1 MSTHKNNT
9 VKIWFAISITLMLLL
24 FILPTSAQETL
35 TFGVEEG
42 ATWTLH
48 RETVSAWESEG
59 ETGRE
64 TDISNMTII
73 FLNVTG
79 NTIYLNRS
87 VFGETTYQYQWQN
100 KTDTYNYTEA
110 EVYTYNLTDFTKF
123 LNETIMTEEP
133 PYISS
138 KFPCILP
145 INWSLIENILK
156 QLNETNKDAVVYFK
170 EISREYIGDKP
181 VDIIFITVE
190 MNKTESYTSDN
201 TNYTYMSLMN
211 VKGKYGK
218 KTGILLEENCFYE
231 HYYYVNNSLIEYY
244 NLTETL
250 WITNSSFTYWETEVA
265 EQPSENETAPEQP
278 TENETFPEITATTVA
293 TSTSGAISGIISAT
307 AAVATAA
314 GVSGVSTVTTSVG
327 QVAAPSLVPG
337 EEATKGFESARNKFS
352 WKYLKYLL
360 KLRKL
365 KRKKKKEE
373 IPPPKNTIKM
383 TIALAIIG
391 AITGSGAAAIAY
403 GLSAPL
409 TLLVMLVTAVI
420 GFTLAEAGLSL
431 FIRRYVFYK
440 VRSIQWGKKEKLS
453 LLIILIAGL
462 YGVVTSFI
470 SAALLAKVAAALVTS
485 AVIPTGIIAY
495 FTAEEVTMMMSA
507 E

>member
-1 MSTHKNNT
+1 MSTYKKNT

-24 FILPTSAQETL
+24 FILPTSAQKTL

-48 RETVSAWESEG
+48 HETVSAWESEG
-59 ETGRE
+59 EAGRE
-64 TDISNMTII
+64 TDISNKTII

-79 NTIYLNRS
+79 NTIYLNHS
-87 VFGETTYQYQWQN
+87 VFRESTYQGKNETETYA
-100 KTDTYNYTEA
+100 YNYT
-110 EVYTYNLTDFTKF
+110 EVYTYNLTDLTKF
-123 LNETIMTEEP
+123 LNETIMTVEF
-133 PYISS
+133 PYI
-138 KFPCILP
+138 LP
-145 INWSLIENILK
+145 VNWSLIENTLQ
-156 QLNETNKDAVVYFK
+156 QLNQTSKTATVYFK
-170 EISREYIGDKP
+170 EVPEDYIGDKP
-181 VDIIFITVE
+181 VDVIFIAVE
-190 MNKTESYTSDN
+190 INETDSYTSDN
-201 TNYTYMSLMN
+201 TNYTYISITS
-211 VKGKYGK
+211 VEGKYGR
-218 KTGILLEENCFYE
+218 KTGILLEENYFSE
-231 HYYYVNNSLIEYY
+231 HYSYEDSTLIEYY
-244 NLTETL
+244 NMTGKL
-250 WITNSSFTYWETEVA
+250 WITNSSFTYWEEVT
-265 EQPSENETAPEQP
+265 EQPSEEQSS
-278 TENETFPEITATTVA
+278 ENETFPEITSTTIA

-307 AAVATAA
+307 IAVVATT
-314 GVSGVSTVTTSVG
+314 GVSGVSTTVTTSVG
-327 QVAAPSLVPG
+327 QAVAPSLVPS
-337 EEATKGFESARNKFS
+337 EEATKGFESARSRFS

-409 TLLVMLVTAVI
+409 TLLVMLVTAVV

-431 FIRRYVFYK
+431 FTRRYVFYR

-453 LLIILIAGL
+453 LLITLITGL

-470 SAALLAKVAAALVTS
+470 SAALLAKVVASLVTV

-495 FTAEEVTMMMSA
+495 FTAEEIAMMTSA

>member
-1 MSTHKNNT
+1 LSTHKNNT

-48 RETVSAWESEG
+48 HEAVSVWESEW
-59 ETGRE
+59 EAGRE

-79 NTIYLNRS
+79 NTIYLNHS
-87 VFGETTYQYQWQN
+87 VFGESTYQGKN
-100 KTDTYNYTEA
+100 ETETYAYNHT

-123 LNETIMTEEP
+123 LNEKIMTGEF
-133 PYISS
+133 PYI
-138 KFPCILP
+138 LP
-145 INWSLIENILK
+145 VNWSLIENTLQ
-156 QLNETNKDAVVYFK
+156 QLNRTDKTTIVYFK
-170 EISREYIGDKP
+170 EVPKDYIGDKP

-190 MNKTESYTSDN
+190 INKTESYTSDN
-201 TNYTYMSLMN
+201 TNYTHMTLIN
-211 VKGKYGK
+211 IKGKYGK
-218 KTGILLEENCFYE
+218 KTGILLEENYFYE
-231 HYYYVNNSLIEYY
+231 HCYYENNSLTEYY
-244 NLTETL
+244 NSTETL
-250 WITNSSFTYWETEVA
+250 WITNSSFTYWETEVT
-265 EQPSENETAPEQP
+265 EQPS
-278 TENETFPEITATTVA
+278 ENETFPEITATTVA

-314 GVSGVSTVTTSVG
+314 GVSGVSTTVTTSVG
-327 QVAAPSLVPG
+327 QAAAPSLVPG
-337 EEATKGFESARNKFS
+337 EEATKGFESARSKFS

-431 FIRRYVFYK
+431 FIRRYVFYR

-453 LLIILIAGL
+453 LLIILITGL

-470 SAALLAKVAAALVTS
+470 SATLLAKAAAALVTS

>member
-1 MSTHKNNT
+1 
-9 VKIWFAISITLMLLL
+9 L

-42 ATWTLH
+42 ATWTLR
-48 RETVSAWESEG
+48 RETISEWESG
-59 ETGRE
+59 
-64 TDISNMTII
+64 ISNETIV

-79 NTIYLNRS
+79 NVIYLNFS
-87 VFGETTYQYQWQN
+87 VFAEYTHQNETFQ
-100 KTDTYNYTEA
+100 YNYT

-123 LNETIMTEEP
+123 LNETIMEGEF
-133 PYISS
+133 PYI
-138 KFPCILP
+138 LP
-145 INWSLIENILK
+145 VNWSLIENTLQ
-156 QLNETNKDAVVYFK
+156 QLNRTGKTTIVYFK
-170 EISREYIGDKP
+170 EAPKDYIGNKP
-181 VDIIFITVE
+181 VDVIFITVE
-190 MNKTESYTSDN
+190 INKTESYTSGN
-201 TNYTYMSLMN
+201 TNYTDIWTTS

-218 KTGILLEENCFYE
+218 KTGILLEENYFYE
-231 HYYYVNNSLIEYY
+231 YYYYKNNNLTEYY
-244 NLTETL
+244 NFTETL
-250 WITNSSFTYWETEVA
+250 WITNSSFTYWETEVP
-265 EQPSENETAPEQP
+265 EQPS
-278 TENETFPEITATTVA
+278 ENETFPEITATTVA

-307 AAVATAA
+307 AAVAASA
-314 GVSGVSTVTTSVG
+314 GVSGVSTTVTTSVG

-337 EEATKGFESARNKFS
+337 EEATKGFESARSKFS

-360 KLRKL
+360 NLRKL
-365 KRKKKKEE
+365 KRKKKKEA

-383 TIALAIIG
+383 PIASAIIG
-391 AITGSGAAAIAY
+391 AITGPGAAAIAY

-431 FIRRYVFYK
+431 FIRRYVFYR

-453 LLIILIAGL
+453 LLITLITGL

-470 SAALLAKVAAALVTS
+470 SAALLAKAAAALVTS

-495 FTAEEVTMMMSA
+495 FTAEEVTMMTST

>member
-1 MSTHKNNT
+1 LSTHKNNI
-9 VKIWFAISITLMLLL
+9 VKIWFAISITLILLL

-48 RETVSAWESEG
+48 RETISEWESG
-59 ETGRE
+59 
-64 TDISNMTII
+64 ISNETII

-79 NTIYLNRS
+79 NVIYLNFS
-87 VFGETTYQYQWQN
+87 VFAEYTHQNETFQ
-100 KTDTYNYTEA
+100 YNYT

-123 LNETIMTEEP
+123 LNETIMEGEF
-133 PYISS
+133 PYI
-138 KFPCILP
+138 LP
-145 INWSLIENILK
+145 VNWSLIENTLQ
-156 QLNETNKDAVVYFK
+156 QLNRTGKTTIVYFK
-170 EISREYIGDKP
+170 EVPKDYIGDKP

-190 MNKTESYTSDN
+190 INKTESYTSDN
-201 TNYTYMSLMN
+201 TNYTHMSLIN

-218 KTGILLEENCFYE
+218 KTGILLEEDYFYE
-231 HYYYVNNSLIEYY
+231 YYYYKNNSLTEYY
-244 NLTETL
+244 NSTETL
-250 WITNSSFTYWETEVA
+250 WITNSSFTYWETEVT
-265 EQPSENETAPEQP
+265 EQPS
-278 TENETFPEITATTVA
+278 ENETFPEITATTVA

-314 GVSGVSTVTTSVG
+314 GVSGVSTTVTTSVG
-327 QVAAPSLVPG
+327 QAAAPSLVPG
-337 EEATKGFESARNKFS
+337 EEATKGFESARSKFS

-431 FIRRYVFYK
+431 FIRRYVFYR

-453 LLIILIAGL
+453 LLIILITGL

-470 SAALLAKVAAALVTS
+470 SAALLAKAAAALVTS

-495 FTAEEVTMMMSA
+495 FTAEEVTTMMSA

>member
-1 MSTHKNNT
+1 MSTHKKNT
-9 VKIWFAISITLMLLL
+9 VKIWFAISVTLILLL

-48 RETVSAWESEG
+48 RETVSAWESEW
-59 ETGRE
+59 ETGRK

-79 NTIYLNRS
+79 NTIYLNCS

-100 KTDTYNYTEA
+100 ETETYNYTEA

-133 PYISS
+133 PYILS

-170 EISREYIGDKP
+170 EISREYIGEKP
-181 VDIIFITVE
+181 VDIIFIAVE
-190 MNKTESYTSDN
+190 INKTKSYTIDN
-201 TNYTYMSLMN
+201 TNYTDMSFIN
-211 VKGKYGK
+211 VKGKYSR
-218 KTGILLEENCFYE
+218 KTGILLEENYFYE
-231 HYYYVNNSLIEYY
+231 YYSYENNSLTWYD
-244 NLTETL
+244 NFTETL
-250 WITNSSFTYWETEVA
+250 WITNSSFTYWETEIPEQPS
-265 EQPSENETAPEQP
+265 EQPSENK
-278 TENETFPEITATTVA
+278 TFPEITATTVA
-293 TSTSGAISGIISAT
+293 TSTSGAISGIVSAT

-314 GVSGVSTVTTSVG
+314 GVSGVSTTVTASVG
-327 QVAAPSLVPG
+327 QAAAPSLVPG
-337 EEATKGFESARNKFS
+337 EEAAKGFESARSKFS

-409 TLLVMLVTAVI
+409 TLLVMLVTAVV

-431 FIRRYVFYK
+431 FIRRYVFYR

-453 LLIILIAGL
+453 LLIILITGL

-470 SAALLAKVAAALVTS
+470 SAALLAKVIASLVTV

-495 FTAEEVTMMMSA
+495 FTAEEITMMTST